1 MSLPTSTNS
10 VEPFDQWP
18 AGLPKRPVAH
28 DCDLIAALG
37 VSTANFY
44 LRKARGE
51 FQPFEL
57 EGPHASRRTEY
68 STHLLAEWFLTGR
81 RPTRFFSAARR
92 ARTKRSGRPRKLHPV
107 T

>member
-1 MSLPTSTNS
+1 
-10 VEPFDQWP
+10 
-18 AGLPKRPVAH
+18 LPKRAVAH

-37 VSTANFY
+37 ISTASFY

-51 FQPFEL
+51 FQCFEL
-57 EGPHASRRTEY
+57 DTPHGSRRTEY
-68 STHLLAEWFLTGR
+68 STHQLAEWFLTGR

-92 ARTKRSGRPRKLHPV
+92 AQTKRSGRPRKLRSI